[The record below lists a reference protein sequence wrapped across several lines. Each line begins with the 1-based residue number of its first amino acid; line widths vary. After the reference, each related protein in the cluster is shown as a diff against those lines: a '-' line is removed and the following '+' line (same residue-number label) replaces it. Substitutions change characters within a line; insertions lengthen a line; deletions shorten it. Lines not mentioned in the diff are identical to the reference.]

1 MEMVTALKAGAFAVK
16 NRKSIGKSILIAALV
31 LAAFLSLILLSLM
44 SLLSVFSGDG
54 VLKSPENM
62 DVTQT
67 AVYKSLEQVM
77 TPYYDELKD
86 QMKDI
91 KSQIEEEHV
100 YEITVYDEQGNPSKQ
115 TRCSAAVTRK
125 LNYVADAAVLSY
137 LICSGGIDDKTAAIN
152 GQMAREFLNRVSEI
166 KTEQSGN
173 DVFVITNEIL
183 DVDEIAEIYFQDE
196 KTRKKFKEAYTAY
209 SQYFLVNE
217 SKVVGDEGE
226 YIPDEAVLLSVPL
239 YLQYKNPWGTAAY
252 GNGTISRNG
261 CCPTCLAM
269 VFSYLRQENIYPDDI
284 TGWVG
289 NKYYVNGAGTAW
301 SIFEP
306 ASEHWNVKC
315 TNIGKDENAM
325 MSALGEGKPV
335 IASMGPGTF
344 TKGGHFIV
352 LTGVTVNGKIKVN
365 DPNDSAKKNHVNM
378 EFAPSLI
385 MRETKNMWVFE

>member
-1 MEMVTALKAGAFAVK
+1 MEPFTVIKAGAFAVK
-16 NRKSIGKSILIAALV
+16 NRKSIGRIILIIALV
-31 LAAFLSLILLSLM
+31 IGAPFLLILLSLM
-44 SLLSVFSGDG
+44 SLLSAFSGDG

-67 AVYKSLEQVM
+67 AVYKSLEQV
-77 TPYYDELKD
+77 TEPYYDEIKK
-86 QMKDI
+86 QMQDI
-91 KSQIEEEHV
+91 KAQIEEEHV

-115 TRCSAAVTRK
+115 TRCSAAVTKK
-125 LNYVADAAVLSY
+125 LNYIADAVLLSY
-137 LICSGGIDDKTAAIN
+137 LACSNGIDEDTAVIDR
-152 GQMAREFLNRVSEI
+152 QMAKEFLNEISEI

-173 DVFVITNEIL
+173 DVFIITNEVL
-183 DVDEIAEIYFQDE
+183 DADEIAEKYFQDE
-196 KTRKKFKEAYTAY
+196 KTRKKFEEMYIAY
-209 SQYFLVNE
+209 SQYFSVNE
-217 SKVVGDEGE
+217 SKVVGDDGE

-239 YLQYKNPWGTAAY
+239 YLQYKNPWGTTAY
-252 GNGTISRNG
+252 GNGTISKNG

-269 VFSYLRQENIYPDDI
+269 VFSYLRQENIYPNDI
-284 TGWVG
+284 TAWAG

-301 SIFEP
+301 SIFAP
-306 ASEHWNVKC
+306 ASEHWNVKW

-325 MSALGEGKPV
+325 LSALGEGKPI

-365 DPNDSAKKNHVNM
+365 DPNDSAKKNHINT

-385 MRETKNMWVFE
+385 LRETKNMWVFE